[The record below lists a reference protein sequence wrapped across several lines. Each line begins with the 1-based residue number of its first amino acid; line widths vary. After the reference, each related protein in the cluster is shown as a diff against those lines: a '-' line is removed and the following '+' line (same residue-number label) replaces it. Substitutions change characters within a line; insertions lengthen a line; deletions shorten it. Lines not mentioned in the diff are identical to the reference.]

1 MFFFPCL
8 RMFQLIL
15 PFSFQSTKT
24 NNVAKYSWENQDSR
38 SSRLTAK
45 TDQET
50 KNKLT
55 WARHEYLRGLKYGQD
70 HRKGSL
76 SFVVIESV
84 GFGEQKT
91 KSLQLFSYR
100 KLCAKPTLALKMS
113 KPANILQ
120 ALLRSFCLQIS
131 VYVES
136 DRYLAD

>member
-1 MFFFPCL
+1 MNTCGDENTVKITERAHFLLLLL
-8 RMFQLIL
+8 R
-15 PFSFQSTKT
+15 
-24 NNVAKYSWENQDSR
+24 A
-38 SSRLTAK
+38 
-45 TDQET
+45 
-50 KNKLT
+50 
-55 WARHEYLRGLKYGQD
+55 
-70 HRKGSL
+70 
-76 SFVVIESV
+76 V

-131 VYVES
+131 VYVEW